1 MSENERIIANTNAT
15 MSMDNMHLYSEVG
28 HEMATLNS
36 LTLMEEDKKR
46 IKECLEGKI
55 SFQVAVENLVKKYMS
70 KQVM

>member
-15 MSMDNMHLYSEVG
+15 MSMENMP
-28 HEMATLNS
+28 
-36 LTLMEEDKKR
+36 LMEEDKKR

-70 KQVM
+70 KKVM

>member
-15 MSMDNMHLYSEVG
+15 MSMDNMHLYPEGG

-36 LTLMEEDKKR
+36 LTLIEEDKKR

-55 SFQVAVENLVKKYMS
+55 SFQTAVENLVKKYMS
-70 KQVM
+70 KQVI